1 MMEKCDEFETTTK
14 KNSAL
19 IDLLNVLDCTTHE
32 FFIFKLIAYDFDKIS
47 LNLILSFLR
56 IRTHSTEVD
65 SAFWEILSGTLLFV
79 LYNCNFLF

>member
-56 IRTHSTEVD
+56 IRTHSTD